1 MVWLCFSQVVFEFN
15 ETAIDFND
23 GEDPDAVTL
32 LSVLLVGEYE
42 IHHKK
47 CGFKKDKLHNG
58 GIWDLFPLN
67 VARTF
72 IVQ

>member
-32 LSVLLVGEYE
+32 LSVLLVG
-42 IHHKK
+42 
-47 CGFKKDKLHNG
+47 
-58 GIWDLFPLN
+58 
-67 VARTF
+67 
-72 IVQ
+72 